1 MGITIQNDGTKEKTK
16 EHYKGKVRVN
26 APITIPMEYTTFQGK
41 VPSLVYK
48 VFHDIYLNMFTS
60 HAISLRTSFTDE
72 CFACLGTMTHV
83 FLKTPYSREIARSI
97 LLHVNLNIYS

>member
-1 MGITIQNDGTKEKTK
+1 MSTMKPWQVLERTTEWASRLKTMEQKKKRTK
-16 EHYKGKVRVN
+16 EHHKGKVRVN
-26 APITIPMEYTTFQGK
+26 APIKIPIEYTTFQGK

-72 CFACLGTMTHV
+72 CFAGQ
-83 FLKTPYSREIARSI
+83 
-97 LLHVNLNIYS
+97 